1 MSLVEIV
8 NKRCPKGVGHVHS
21 RGTRLKNNKPFCF
34 LCDPIGDSVALR
46 FERTCPFAIENVSY
60 ILTLDQKCALFTGFR
75 HLQNKYQIH
84 IPVEIYLIIRD
95 ILVKGIFEEFKIK
108 IDVKGINH
116 MLDCRKCSKTLI
128 KYVDIFSCNRH
139 ILPRSNSFNSHYN

>member
-8 NKRCPKGVGHVHS
+8 NKRCPVGVSHVHC

-34 LCDPIGDSVALR
+34 LCDPRGDSVALS
-46 FERTCPFAIENVSY
+46 FERTCPFAVEKIKY
-60 ILTLDQKCALFTGFR
+60 ILSE
-75 HLQNKYQIH
+75 NQIN

-95 ILVKGIFEEFKIK
+95 ILLNGIVEEFKIK
-108 IDVKGINH
+108 IDPKGINH
-116 MLDCRKCSKTLI
+116 MLKCRNCSKILI
-128 KYVDIFSCNRH
+128 KYVNNFSCNRH